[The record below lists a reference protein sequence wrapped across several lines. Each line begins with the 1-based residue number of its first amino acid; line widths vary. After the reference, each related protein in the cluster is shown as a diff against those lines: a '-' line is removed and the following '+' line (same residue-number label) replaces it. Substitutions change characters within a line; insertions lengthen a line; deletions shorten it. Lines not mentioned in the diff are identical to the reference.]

1 MYSEDVLIPVPVQI
15 VRHYVTAMIGDWT
28 TAVSR
33 KERKNRSKRDDP
45 SKHEKMKVTAD
56 VPPQKVETPNS
67 SPSQES
73 NKTKKKVFITTI

>member
-1 MYSEDVLIPVPVQI
+1 MTVA
-15 VRHYVTAMIGDWT
+15 AMIGDWT

-56 VPPQKVETPNS
+56 APPQKMETPTS
-67 SPSQES
+67 SPSQGS
-73 NKTKKKVFITTI
+73 NKTKKKVFIAAIYLFVCNNNNI